1 MICATLLTGLVL
13 THAESISL
21 EDVLLKPGETVSV
34 GIKLTNSRTDL
45 VSFQMD
51 VYLPEGISVNR
62 SGCSLTSRFSSGD
75 LSIGRQSDG
84 SYRLAATSFS
94 LNPITGT
101 EGDLVNLSLTA
112 SAGSPGRPP
121 CP

>member
-13 THAESISL
+13 AHAESISL

-51 VYLPEGISVNR
+51 VYLPEGISVNKT
-62 SGCSLTSRFSSGD
+62 STLTSRFSSGE

-84 SYRLAATSFS
+84 SHLVLAE
-94 LNPITGT
+94 PHHGH
-101 EGDLVNLSLTA
+101 G
-112 SAGSPGRPP
+112 GRPGEP
-121 CP
+121 VADSIGRRRGG